1 MSENV
6 THTAVVEDC
15 FNLMF
20 VTDKICNAFKEA
32 GRNHIQFS
40 QFGSVTRSGDKFT
53 IPLLDN
59 YRADWDNRKDKEKL
73 GYKLAFVLGWLCHR
87 AADRQMKVVF
97 REAEPESREFPTDC
111 SIYHDAFIFHRLYE
125 NNDHTPFPYRTAH
138 FENNMASLPAAAAI
152 NVNDAADT
160 FRVIWQRLLLE
171 MQTFVADPDIDNVE
185 GWFDK
190 LHAKHQEQTI
200 QLERYAEAVVAPV
213 PDKVKRFIVDT
224 HFYNE
229 EDAIIQLC
237 QALRQGAKPSQEEV
251 ETAYAAEPTSHYA
264 HAVKMGYGYL
274 RSASAYFM
282 GEIDQDTLKDQL
294 DVGKKGRDGQSV

>member
-15 FNLMF
+15 FNMMF
-20 VTDKICNAFKEA
+20 ATNQICQAFKEA
-32 GRNHIQFS
+32 GRDHIQFS

-53 IPLLDN
+53 IPLLDK
-59 YRADWDNRKDKEKL
+59 YRTNWETRKDEEKL
-73 GYKLAFVLGWLCHR
+73 GFKLAFVLGWLCHR

-125 NNDHTPFPYRTAH
+125 HNNQTPFPYRTAH
-138 FENNMASLPAAAAI
+138 FEKEMESLPAAAAI
-152 NVNDAADT
+152 NVHAAADT
-160 FRVIWQRLLLE
+160 LRFNWQRLLIE
-171 MQTFVADPDIDNVE
+171 QQTFIPDTDSVE

-200 QLERYAEAVVAPV
+200 HLDRYAEAVMTPE
-213 PDKVKRFIVDT
+213 PDKVKRFIEDT
-224 HFYNE
+224 NFYSE
-229 EDAIIQLC
+229 EDAIIRLS
-237 QALRQGAKPSQEEV
+237 QALRQGAKPTQEEI
-251 ETAYAAEPTSHYA
+251 EAAFAAEPTSHYA
-264 HAVKMGYGYL
+264 HAVKMGFGYL
-274 RSASAYFM
+274 RSASAYFL